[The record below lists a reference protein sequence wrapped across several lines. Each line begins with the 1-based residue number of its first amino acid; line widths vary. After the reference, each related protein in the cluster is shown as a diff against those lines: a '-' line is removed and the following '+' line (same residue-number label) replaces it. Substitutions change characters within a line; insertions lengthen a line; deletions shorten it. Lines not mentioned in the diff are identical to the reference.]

1 MTLTDARSIKKSG
14 GEVNWLPTMGWFFDQ
29 VGDAV
34 REHGGTVN
42 KYLNDSVVATFPMDK
57 AAEAINSAILIQE
70 RISEAHRDN
79 TYRCNCAIG
88 IATGRVVE
96 FTNGIYTDYI
106 GGSVDTSE
114 RLSDGAN
121 AGAIFVDESTRN
133 ASNMMTVF
141 SHYGNAVSREGGQ
154 YLAKVEELPT
164 GWDAERIRYH
174 EILWAAQ
181 PYGVRSS
188 TVTEISVQN
197 NTSVPSA
204 ERRRPTQ
211 PPWQRGILSSW
222 NDDRDY
228 GFVRGSDGGSY
239 YLHRDSTC
247 AGMPSIRTGDTVFFV
262 AEPSHQEGRSPRA
275 TCAVSSGAELTVR
288 VDRVCS
294 AFGFSRVS
302 DGQGAVRDLFLD
314 LGPGAQDRYHIG
326 QHVQIRLS
334 HNAKGPVGMILADE
348 IEALSA

>member
-42 KYLNDSVVATFPMDK
+42 KYLNDGVVATFPMDK

-133 ASNMMTVF
+133 ASNMMNVF

-154 YLAKVEELPT
+154 YLAQVEELPT
-164 GWDAERIRYH
+164 GWDAERIRYY

-181 PYGVRSS
+181 SFGVRTS

-197 NTSVPSA
+197 NSPAPSA
-204 ERRRPTQ
+204 EKRRSSQT
-211 PPWQRGILSSW
+211 PWQQGVLSRW
-222 NDDRDY
+222 NDDRDF
-228 GFVRGSDGGSY
+228 GFVRDGDGESY

-247 AGMPSIRTGDTVFFV
+247 VGTLPIRTGDTVFFV
-262 AEPSHQEGRSPRA
+262 AEPSHQDGRSARA
-275 TCAVSSGAELTVR
+275 TCALASGAELTVR
-288 VDRVCS
+288 VDKVFP

-302 DGQGAVRDLFLD
+302 DGKGVVQDLFLD
-314 LGPGAQDRYHIG
+314 LGYGAQDRYHIG
-326 QHVQIRLS
+326 QHVRIRLS
-334 HNAKGPVGMILADE
+334 HNAKGPVGVVLADE
-348 IEALSA
+348 IDALSA